1 MARWDRRTR
10 LTSILSMRDD
20 TKKGLASATRGF
32 QGYLSGMGREAGQA
46 SQALSGA
53 LMGNATWA
61 ASAIGGVFLGMAGK
75 AITQFA
81 DMEYQAAQLFTLMR
95 DESERTRSKVL
106 GDLDAISRK
115 LGQPM
120 ELTLTTA
127 YQLGSG
133 GVAARDIPGM
143 TELVGRG
150 AAAGLAR
157 GQEGQVGKL
166 LVTTMSAFDKE
177 ASEAERTMDS
187 LLQTVAKGQTTLG
200 EMTPVMGRLNGA
212 FAQMG
217 VNLDETSSSLSFM
230 TTKTGNTSESV
241 TGLVAMVN
249 ELGRAEGK
257 AGKFFKE
264 TAGVTFPEYIAAT
277 DDLAGAMA
285 ILGDAAASE
294 GKNMIDVFGSAEAA
308 RAAAELSTLEY
319 RVFYKDFT
327 RDIVGTTQEM
337 WEEYEGT
344 TRHAMDKAG
353 STWSSFWRGLGSEF
367 VSIWRDI
374 TLQGEGEYQRRHR
387 LEREAQEQHQKNI
400 LNALQEYHD
409 LRVEAERTAARREL
423 SVIAS
428 AYIQRSRMEVAW
440 MRRQRLNALIAGDPL
455 IGGGAGFHFS
465 LDDPA
470 TAYWNNMLRLQ
481 LGLDDEEVTT
491 GGGGGG
497 GGRATTALESIALTN
512 RELVALMQSGQ
523 ALTVRLDAN
532 IDEGVILRADTVQ
545 RATGQVAA
553 RMGNQLV
560 NRVRSG

>member
-20 TKKGLASATRGF
+20 TRKGLASATRGF
-32 QGYLSGMGREAGQA
+32 QGYLGSMNTQAGQA
-46 SQALSGA
+46 TAALSGA
-53 LMGNATWA
+53 LMGNAAWA
-61 ASAIGGVFLGMAGK
+61 ASAMAGSFLGMAGQ
-75 AITQFA
+75 AIAEFA
-81 DMEYQAAQLFTLMR
+81 RIEYQWAQVTTLMR
-95 DESERTRSKVL
+95 DESERTKAKVL
-106 GDLDAISRK
+106 SDLDAISQR

-133 GVAARDIPGM
+133 GVAAKDIPGM
-143 TELVGRG
+143 TELVGR
-150 AAAGLAR
+150 AAAGGLAR
-157 GQEGQVGKL
+157 GREGDVAKL
-166 LVTTMSAFDKE
+166 LVTTMTAFGKAPE
-177 ASEAERTMDS
+177 EAERTMDS

-200 EMTPVMGRLNGA
+200 EMTPVMGRLNASFSQLGI
-212 FAQMG
+212 
-217 VNLDETSSSLSFM
+217 NLDDTNAALSFT
-230 TTKTGNTSESV
+230 TTKMGNTSESV
-241 TGLVAMVN
+241 TGLVSMVN
-249 ELGRAEGK
+249 ELGRSESK

-264 TAGVTFPEYIAAT
+264 TAGVTFPEYIRMT
-277 DDLAGAMA
+277 DDLAGA
-285 ILGDAAASE
+285 LELVGNAAAE
-294 GKNMIDVFGSAEAA
+294 QDKNLIDVFGSAEAA
-308 RAAAELSTLEY
+308 RAAAELATMEY

-327 RDIVGTTQEM
+327 RDIEGTTEEMWKNFEGTTQ
-337 WEEYEGT
+337 
-344 TRHAMDKAG
+344 HAMEKAG
-353 STWSSFWRGLGSEF
+353 SSFKSVLRTLGNEF

-387 LEREAQEQHQKNI
+387 LEEEAQAKHQENI

-423 SVIAS
+423 SVIAN
-428 AYIQRSRMEVAW
+428 AYIQRSRMEVSW
-440 MRRQRLNALIAGDPL
+440 MRRQRLNALTAGDPL

-470 TAYWNNMLRLQ
+470 TAYWNNMLRAQ
-481 LGLDDEEVTT
+481 LGLDDEEVAT

-497 GGRATTALESIALTN
+497 GGRATQALENIALST
-512 RELVALMQSGQ
+512 RELADLMRSGQ
-523 ALTVRLDAN
+523 ALTVQLDAN